1 MASLH
6 HEILVETSA
15 DAAWAALRDVGA
27 AHRLFA
33 GVLTDGRLDGD
44 IRTVTFASGTIVR
57 EKIIDV
63 DDDARRVAYAVLG
76 DSFEHH
82 NASMQIFTAGEG
94 RCRFVWITDLLPN
107 ERVAMVK
114 PLVEQGS
121 QALKRVLEA
130 AGNATG

>member
-6 HEILVETSA
+6 HEILVGTSA

-33 GVLTDGRLDGD
+33 GVLTEGRLDGD
-44 IRTVTFASGTIVR
+44 VRTVTFASGTIVR
-57 EKIIDV
+57 EKIIDI
-63 DDDARRVAYAVLG
+63 DDDARRVAYTVLG
-76 DSFEHH
+76 ESFEHH
-82 NASMQIFTAGEG
+82 NASMQIFAAGEE

-121 QALKRVLEA
+121 DALKRVLEG
-130 AGNATG
+130 AG